1 MLGISGR
8 SGTNTDLFKSLF
20 NIPNEMSTKN
30 TELVALRGFCSL
42 HQAEERK
49 HNRAYS
55 FCRGTKKDPTGGVLQ
70 ENQPTPPWKKPSPE
84 ASISQHTLKW
94 SKQVHWHTDCWAR
107 YATHI
112 CHFQKIKMG
121 MSRRDSNLWFRWS
134 EKSLKSKDKLHFCIT
149 KHFSVYVY
157 QYCNLYCL
165 YDTATHVHGSIV
177 SNWYKNMFY

>member
-1 MLGISGR
+1 MKCQLRTLNLWHWGDFALFIKLKKG
-8 SGTNTDLFKSLF
+8 NT
-20 NIPNEMSTKN
+20 
-30 TELVALRGFCSL
+30 TELIPFVGALRKTRQVES
-42 HQAEERK
+42 
-49 HNRAYS
+49 Y
-55 FCRGTKKDPTGGVLQ
+55 KKT
-70 ENQPTPPWKKPSPE
+70 NQPPPWKKLSPE